1 MLMKEF
7 KTIGKQGLILLGIML
22 LLPGFVFVERIF
34 VPTAPSYFDAF
45 FVFLQIGA
53 LSWAFFMGIS
63 MFSNEKRQGGIEYL
77 LTLPYSRY
85 QLLALKAI
93 PRILSIIL
101 MFLFYLAVYHLG
113 GIEVSLMG
121 KLSFMA
127 WYFTIFVLSLSLST
141 TSENFLKLSVNLFV
155 AFGLVVGAL
164 YFLVMSAL
172 RIRSGGDFGITAMDL
187 FMVGADKFEYLSF
200 TVYSLSLLVLPF
212 LIAFIIHF
220 KRFDASYSRENR
232 MGYLKVLVPALVV
245 GVLLSFFT
253 TYRSLKPAYQMYYL
267 TQQMQLLEVDSFE
280 GTVYD
285 ANGSKLIK
293 GFHRF
298 SFPILEDERYIYDFS
313 FVYNAGKRY
322 GKLMR
327 LDKND
332 LSVSS
337 IYDSSPSRLAGHR
350 GWGWKNDIVFLEWG
364 KNDQL
369 TIVRVDRDNQRV
381 RKIDVPGIQKQ
392 GRKVPVLIGA
402 DESNGNEFF
411 LMNQLSNPGRDVIR
425 VWADGRIESLGIKSV
440 SPLYVNGMLLTPT
453 RDGGMLRFWSLDDQ
467 GAEMLKEI
475 RVNLRFYSYYWNS
488 MLKLNGLDEICGIM
502 DRKLYRVDL
511 ENLSVEVVSESAAY
525 PRQAMANGGI
535 YYAEMSSNYMVKS
548 LNRYYKGKR
557 EVLKE
562 LNLDTIKTGNYLRIF
577 NHGIVLERDGKISVY
592 SLPDLK
598 EFKYKDLK

>member
-1 MLMKEF
+1 MLAKEF
-7 KTIGKQGLILLGIML
+7 KTIVKQGLILLGIML
-22 LLPGFVFVERIF
+22 LMSGFVFIERIF
-34 VPTAPSYFDAF
+34 TPTAPSYFDAF
-45 FVFLQIGA
+45 FVFFQIGA

-63 MFSNEKRQGGIEYL
+63 MFSNERRQGGVEYL

-93 PRILSIIL
+93 PRILAVAV
-101 MFLFYLAVYHLG
+101 MFLAYLALYHLG

-127 WYFTIFVLSLSLST
+127 WYFTVFVLSLSLST
-141 TSENFLKLSVNLFV
+141 TSENFLRLSVNLFV
-155 AFGLVVGAL
+155 AFGLVAGIL
-164 YFLVMSAL
+164 YFLVMGAL

-200 TVYSLSLLVLPF
+200 TVYSLALLVLPF
-212 LIAFIIHF
+212 LLSFIVNF
-220 KRFDASYSRENR
+220 KRFDASYSRETR
-232 MGYLKVLVPALVV
+232 KGFYKMLIPALVV
-245 GVLLSFFT
+245 GMLLSFFT

-267 TQQMQLLEVDSFE
+267 SHEMQLLEVDSFE

-285 ANGSKLIK
+285 ANGSKIIK

-332 LSVSS
+332 LSVSA
-337 IYDSSPSRLAGHR
+337 IYDSSPSRLVGHR

-369 TIVRVDRDNQRV
+369 TVVRVDRDNQRV
-381 RKIDVPGIQKQ
+381 RKIDIPGIHKQ
-392 GRKVPVLIGA
+392 GRKVPILIGA
-402 DESNGNEFF
+402 DEINGKEFF
-411 LMNQLSNPGRDVIR
+411 LMNQLSNPERDVIR
-425 VWADGRIESLGIKSV
+425 VWADGRVESLGIRSV

-453 RDGGMLRFWSLDDQ
+453 REGGMLRFWSLDEQ

-488 MLKLNGLDEICGIM
+488 MLTLKGLDEVCGIM

-511 ENLSVEVVSESAAY
+511 NNLSVEVVSESAAY

-535 YYAEMSSNYMVKS
+535 YYAEMGSNYLVKS
-548 LNRYYKGKR
+548 LNRYSNGKR

-562 LNLDTIKTGNYLRIF
+562 LNLDTNNGGNFLRIF
-577 NHGIVLERDGKISVY
+577 NHGVVLERDRKISVY

-598 EFKYKDLK
+598 EYKYKDLQ